1 MLLCGGALMAAGLAG
16 AGCSTNV
23 KLGAMFGKDDDKPVQ
38 TGAILSPGSP
48 EGTGLPPASD
58 LAYAKVA
65 AAEAVSRDDKD
76 TSLSWENPASG
87 ARGTVTPLAA
97 AYRVEGE
104 LCRDF
109 LASYV
114 TEAEE
119 SWLQGEACRASKGK
133 WEVRRLKAWRRS

>member
-1 MLLCGGALMAAGLAG
+1 MVAATKGLNSRPRSA
-16 AGCSTNV
+16 
-23 KLGAMFGKDDDKPVQ
+23 
-38 TGAILSPGSP
+38 SPFRQRDAFFRIARDQP

-58 LAYAKVA
+58 HAYAKVA

-97 AYRVEGE
+97 AYRVEGD